1 MIFSMM
7 AAMALEATVSTSDY
21 RTITDAEAVRRA
33 RSCGLNHIAINHEE
47 LEQIDYLIVSD
58 EEISH
63 DQLMCLARAFDATNL
78 NVIVPEPHI
87 GAYYGLAN
95 ELAAPRNRRIARE
108 QLAEMGYG
116 EPPTYDPAT
125 MTDADYAKLLEQFC
139 GPEAE
144 GALGSTW
151 GPRTLSPGFVTLD
164 DLSDEAKLKAQY
176 CLFVAGAVSG
186 FNIGFIGNERVAEDP
201 TATSQD

>member
-1 MIFSMM
+1 MVFSMM
-7 AAMALEATVSTSDY
+7 AALALEATVSISDY
-21 RTITDAEAVRRA
+21 QAITDADADRRA
-33 RSCGLNHIAINHEE
+33 RSCGLNHIAISHDE
-47 LEQIDYLIVSD
+47 LEQNDYLIVSD
-58 EEISH
+58 EEISP
-63 DQLMCLARAFDATNL
+63 DQLMCLATAFDATNL
-78 NVIVPEPHI
+78 NVIVPEAHI
-87 GAYYGLAN
+87 EAFYRFAN

-108 QLAEMGYG
+108 QLAEMGYS

-125 MTDADYAKLLEQFC
+125 MTDAEYAKQLEQFC

-151 GPRTLSPGFVTLD
+151 GPRTLSPGFVTLE

-201 TATSQD
+201 AATSQD